1 MSNEAQDIVQD
12 MDWDNIED
20 TAPSVDAADE
30 AVSQEEAVSTDE
42 NGNEVIDHENE
53 EVSDEIIEAK
63 DEDSKDEPKADEK
76 VEEKAEESGDKSDA
90 IDISKLSD
98 DQKIKVKVDGEEQ
111 EITLKEYKNGISGQ
125 KAIQKRFNEVDNER
139 KSLQAEIDNINKYVA
154 DLGNTMKNVS
164 MVEGLNKIAEL
175 NGIAPHQVEQALIK
189 ELLPRIQ
196 ELQGMDEQQ
205 RELQYK
211 QKELEYKEKQLESE
225 SNLSAQ
231 KQAQAELQSNI
242 SRAREA
248 HAISDDE
255 WNDAFKYLDKNLD
268 PSEEITIDLV
278 SQKVL
283 FDRAGAKTQEV
294 LKSFDNGKYLQD
306 QEINRTLHEII
317 LDNPD
322 FDDQDLKDI
331 LSSAYGESQQKKV
344 EEDLIE
350 AKQSKEK
357 KPEQKQQP
365 ASQPEENGYDLDW
378 EDLD

>member
-63 DEDSKDEPKADEK
+63 DEDSKDEPKTDEK
-76 VEEKAEESGDKSDA
+76 VEEKVEESGDKSDA

-242 SRAREA
+242 SKAREA

-294 LKSFDNGKYLQD
+294 LKSFDDGKYLQD

>member
-30 AVSQEEAVSTDE
+30 AVSEEAVSTDE

-242 SRAREA
+242 SKAREA

-294 LKSFDNGKYLQD
+294 LKSFDDGKYLQD

-344 EEDLIE
+344 EKDLIE

>member
-30 AVSQEEAVSTDE
+30 AVLEEAVSTDE

-154 DLGNTMKNVS
+154 ELGNTMKNVS

-365 ASQPEENGYDLDW
+365 TSQPEENGYDLDW

>member
-154 DLGNTMKNVS
+154 ELGNTMKNVS

>member
-30 AVSQEEAVSTDE
+30 AVSEEAVSTDE

-76 VEEKAEESGDKSDA
+76 VEEKAKESGDKSDA

-98 DQKIKVKVDGEEQ
+98 DQKIKVKVDGKEQ

-242 SRAREA
+242 SKAREA

-294 LKSFDNGKYLQD
+294 LKSFDDGKYLQD

-344 EEDLIE
+344 EKDLIE

>member
-30 AVSQEEAVSTDE
+30 AVSEEAVSTDE

-242 SRAREA
+242 SKAREA

-294 LKSFDNGKYLQD
+294 LKSFDDGKYLQD

>member
-30 AVSQEEAVSTDE
+30 AVLEEAVSTDE

-242 SRAREA
+242 SKAREA

-294 LKSFDNGKYLQD
+294 LKSFDDGKYLQD

>member
-30 AVSQEEAVSTDE
+30 AVLEEAVSTDE

-154 DLGNTMKNVS
+154 ELGNTMKNVS

-294 LKSFDNGKYLQD
+294 LKSFDDGKYLQD

>member
-154 DLGNTMKNVS
+154 ELGNTMKNVS

-365 ASQPEENGYDLDW
+365 TSQPEENGYDLDW

>member
-30 AVSQEEAVSTDE
+30 AVSEEAVSTDE

-98 DQKIKVKVDGEEQ
+98 NQKIKVKVDGEEQ

-242 SRAREA
+242 SKAREA

-294 LKSFDNGKYLQD
+294 LKSFDDGKYLQD

>member
-30 AVSQEEAVSTDE
+30 AVSEEAVSTDE

-76 VEEKAEESGDKSDA
+76 VEEKVEESGDKSDA

-242 SRAREA
+242 SKAREA

-294 LKSFDNGKYLQD
+294 LKSFDDGKYLQD

>member
-242 SRAREA
+242 SKAREA

-294 LKSFDNGKYLQD
+294 LKSFDDGKYLQD

>member
-30 AVSQEEAVSTDE
+30 AVSEEAVSTDE

-98 DQKIKVKVDGEEQ
+98 DQKIKVKVDGKEQ

-242 SRAREA
+242 SKAREA

-294 LKSFDNGKYLQD
+294 LKSFDDGKYLQD

>member
-30 AVSQEEAVSTDE
+30 AVLEEAVSTDE

-154 DLGNTMKNVS
+154 ELGNTMKNVS

-242 SRAREA
+242 SKAREA

>member
-30 AVSQEEAVSTDE
+30 AVLEEAVSTDE

-76 VEEKAEESGDKSDA
+76 VEEKVEESGDKSDA

-154 DLGNTMKNVS
+154 ELGNTMKNVS

-242 SRAREA
+242 SKAREA

-365 ASQPEENGYDLDW
+365 TSQPEENGYDLDW

>member
-30 AVSQEEAVSTDE
+30 AVLEETVSTDE

-154 DLGNTMKNVS
+154 ELGNTMKNVS

>member
-63 DEDSKDEPKADEK
+63 DEDSKDEPKTDEK
-76 VEEKAEESGDKSDA
+76 VEEKVEESGDKSDA

-154 DLGNTMKNVS
+154 ELGNTMKNVS

-294 LKSFDNGKYLQD
+294 LKSFDDGKYLQD

>member
-30 AVSQEEAVSTDE
+30 AVLEEAVSTDE

-154 DLGNTMKNVS
+154 ELGNTMKNVS

>member
-76 VEEKAEESGDKSDA
+76 VEEKVEESGDKSDA

-242 SRAREA
+242 SKAREA

-294 LKSFDNGKYLQD
+294 LKSFDDGKYLQD

>member
-30 AVSQEEAVSTDE
+30 AVSEEAVSTDE
-42 NGNEVIDHENE
+42 NGNEVIDHESE

-76 VEEKAEESGDKSDA
+76 VEEKVEESGDKSDA

-242 SRAREA
+242 SKAREA

-294 LKSFDNGKYLQD
+294 LKSFDDGKYLQD

>member
-63 DEDSKDEPKADEK
+63 DEDSKDEPKTDEK
-76 VEEKAEESGDKSDA
+76 VEEKVEESGDKSDA

-294 LKSFDNGKYLQD
+294 LKSFDDGKYLQD

>member
-30 AVSQEEAVSTDE
+30 AVSEEAVSTDE

-76 VEEKAEESGDKSDA
+76 VEEKAKESGDKSDA

-242 SRAREA
+242 SKAREA

-294 LKSFDNGKYLQD
+294 LKSFDDGKYLQD

-344 EEDLIE
+344 EKDLIE

>member
-63 DEDSKDEPKADEK
+63 DEDSKDEPKTDEK

-154 DLGNTMKNVS
+154 ELGNTMKNVS

>member
-30 AVSQEEAVSTDE
+30 AVSEEAVSTDE

-76 VEEKAEESGDKSDA
+76 VEEKAKESGDKSDA

-242 SRAREA
+242 SKAREA

-294 LKSFDNGKYLQD
+294 LKSFDDGKYLQD

>member
-30 AVSQEEAVSTDE
+30 AVLEEAVSTDE

-76 VEEKAEESGDKSDA
+76 VEEKVEESGDKSDA

-154 DLGNTMKNVS
+154 ELGNTMKNVS

-242 SRAREA
+242 SKAREA

-294 LKSFDNGKYLQD
+294 LKSFDDGKYLQD